1 MSEEQ
6 IQSQMMKAQGY
17 AVDIEHILRRIFDC
31 DRYGF
36 GGEVNSDAIR
46 KHPFLSMTQGLAY
59 LYAKE
64 PQRRELID
72 KFINDFSFYAEF
84 SLDDLLSFDEN
95 EKVIGI
101 KHIQLQKENGLQEVE
116 FIIEEFEKVLE

>member
-6 IQSQMMKAQGY
+6 IRAQMMKSQGY
-17 AVDIEHILRRIFDC
+17 AVEIEHILRRIFDC

-36 GGEVNSDAIR
+36 GGEINSDAIR

-64 PQRRELID
+64 PHRKEDID
-72 KFINDFSFYAEF
+72 NFINDFSFYAQF
-84 SLDDLLSFDEN
+84 SLDELLSFDKN

-116 FIIEEFEKVLE
+116 FIIEEFEKVLK

>member
-1 MSEEQ
+1 M
-6 IQSQMMKAQGY
+6 
-17 AVDIEHILRRIFDC
+17 
-31 DRYGF
+31 
-36 GGEVNSDAIR
+36 
-46 KHPFLSMTQGLAY
+46 AY

-95 EKVIGI
+95 EKVIDI
-101 KHIQLQKENGLQEVE
+101 KYIQLQKENGLQEVE